1 MSPQPP
7 EDGPYRFKRTGL
19 SRYKEDRMQTST
31 SQHRGRVALP
41 ATLEAAR
48 DDLAWGQAEPWS
60 VRQDYRPGEVAR
72 AHNALS
78 LLAMSVSSAAPGEAA
93 DD

>member
-1 MSPQPP
+1 
-7 EDGPYRFKRTGL
+7 
-19 SRYKEDRMQTST
+19 MQTST

-60 VRQDYRPGEVAR
+60 VRQDYRPGYLASNQARLDCLQLTIAQYSPEVTR
-72 AHNALS
+72 
-78 LLAMSVSSAAPGEAA
+78 G
-93 DD
+93 